1 MRIKPLVFLTV
12 VAALVAYVLASDVE
26 IGTWVREGGRA
37 PAFKVRNLQGEAI
50 SLEDLK
56 GRVVF
61 LNFWR
66 TDCVPCAAEMPDLER
81 IAKTFAG
88 RKFDMMAVSLD
99 LNPDDVARFY
109 RERNLTMP
117 AYIDPHKS
125 VAVKY
130 NVRATPESFII
141 DPNGNVA
148 KYYVGPYAW
157 TSPSMLAM
165 LDEMIPE

>member
-1 MRIKPLVFLTV
+1 MRTKPLVFLTV
-12 VAALVAYVLASDVE
+12 VAALVAFVLASEVE

-37 PAFKVRNLQGEAI
+37 PSFKVRNLQGEAI
-50 SLEDLK
+50 SLEDLR

-61 LNFWR
+61 LNFWT
-66 TDCVPCAAEMPDLER
+66 TDCPPCAAEMPDLER
-81 IAKTFAG
+81 VAKTFAG

-99 LNPDDVARFY
+99 LNSDDVARFY

-117 AYIDPHKS
+117 AYIDPHKR

-157 TSPSMLAM
+157 TSPPMLAM